1 MRALYPGF
9 LAILLILSPAMAQP
23 AGEAQ
28 WRAWADGISA
38 KSPFPMPSAAILA
51 DAPYADWKA
60 VQDRQVIVEPIEY
73 RSNGLKITG
82 FIVRPATAVGKRAV
96 LIWSRGGIGD
106 VRQDEAQFVQM
117 ASWVRRGY
125 IVIGSNYRGAAGSE
139 GKDEFAGADVDDL
152 VALLPLISRIPGADP
167 SRLFGIGFSRG
178 GTMILQAGAGRI
190 PFKAV
195 ATAAAVTDLALAVQE
210 RPPLGKTFEGMMPD
224 YAAEKANG
232 FCRRSAI
239 CWPEKIAVPVL
250 IAHGGGD
257 RVVASEQAVK
267 LARGLEKAGK
277 PYRLLLLGG
286 VDHPFPA
293 ARQTFFDQA
302 DAFFRAQ

>member
-1 MRALYPGF
+1 
-9 LAILLILSPAMAQP
+9 
-23 AGEAQ
+23 
-28 WRAWADGISA
+28 
-38 KSPFPMPSAAILA
+38 
-51 DAPYADWKA
+51 
-60 VQDRQVIVEPIEY
+60 
-73 RSNGLKITG
+73 
-82 FIVRPATAVGKRAV
+82 
-96 LIWSRGGIGD
+96 
-106 VRQDEAQFVQM
+106 
-117 ASWVRRGY
+117 
-125 IVIGSNYRGAAGSE
+125 
-139 GKDEFAGADVDDL
+139 
-152 VALLPLISRIPGADP
+152 
-167 SRLFGIGFSRG
+167 
-178 GTMILQAGAGRI
+178 MILQAGAGRI

-224 YAAEKANG
+224 YAAEKANN
-232 FCRRSAI
+232 FCRRSAV

-293 ARQTFFDQA
+293 GRQTFFDQA